1 MDVYQTSDRER
12 FLAHRPPG
20 ARIRV
25 VRMPSVQIVR
35 RNGQIE
41 KAPAIS
47 LTYSFWRGDQQ
58 WVFEELRIAN
68 ENETR
73 VDLRDTLWAELDRDG
88 DYQLV
93 HRSGSF

>member
-1 MDVYQTSDRER
+1 MHIYQTSDRTY
-12 FLAHRPPG
+12 FMANRPPG

-25 VRMPSVQIVR
+25 VRMPCVQLVR
-35 RNGQIE
+35 RNGHSAKASAIE
-41 KAPAIS
+41 

-68 ENETR
+68 ENDTR
-73 VDLRDTLWAELDRDG
+73 VDLRDTLWAELDRTG
-88 DYQLV
+88 DYVLV